1 MKRLPTVL
9 MAVFLLAAAARADE
23 KSAIRGFLAGS
34 AADETARETAFRSAI
49 DPNTI
54 RETMRTLSARPHHTG
69 SEQDRINAEW
79 ILDRFR
85 SFGWDAK
92 IETFDVLFPTP
103 SERILEMTAP
113 VQFTAKLAEP
123 AVAEDPTSSQKSE
136 QLPTYNAYS
145 IDGDVTAPLVYV
157 NYGIPAD
164 YEELDRL
171 GVSVAGKIAIA
182 RYGHSWRGIKPKVAA
197 EHGAVGC
204 IIYSDPHEDGYREGD
219 VFPKGPFRPP
229 DGVQRGSVADMPLYP
244 GDPETPGTGSVPGGK
259 RLALSEAKTLT
270 KIPVMPISYAD
281 AEPMLR
287 RLDGPMAP
295 DGWRGALPFSYHVG
309 PGAATV
315 HLRVKSHWDVKPV
328 RDVVATLRGAQFP
341 DDWIVRGNHYD
352 AWVNGAEDPISGQ
365 SAMLEEARALGD
377 LWKKGWRPKRT
388 IVYCAWDGEEPG
400 LLGSTEWAET
410 HADELSRKAVVYI
423 NSDSNARGFWNAGAS
438 HSLQRFFQGVAES
451 VTDPESRVSIAERL
465 RRRAIS
471 EAARRERAG
480 ERDSEE
486 APTPEEVRGRKEN
499 PVDALGSG
507 SDYTVFIDHLG
518 IASANVGFDGEDDG
532 GIYHSIYDDFF
543 WYTHFSDRDFVYG
556 RALAQA
562 AGTAVLRLA
571 GADLLPFDFEALS
584 EAVAHYIRDIRRQAE
599 KERAEVREKNREIE
613 EGVFAAIDDPR
624 RPTIAPKEAPV
635 PPVIGF
641 APLENAQAKLADAAK
656 AFDRAFDAA
665 LAAGARPE
673 ILAAANEK
681 LKRAERTLL
690 SDAGLPG
697 RPWFRHQV
705 YAPGFYTGY
714 GVKTLPAVRE
724 AVEQKKWDL
733 AEREVARV
741 AGVIEKE
748 AALVADIAAGLG
760 KAPR

>member
-1 MKRLPTVL
+1 MKRFRT
-9 MAVFLLAAAARADE
+9 LLAAALVLSAAARADE
-23 KSAIRGFLAGS
+23 KSTIRGFLPSSAG
-34 AADETARETAFRSAI
+34 AQAAREDAFRAAI
-49 DPNTI
+49 DPAVI
-54 RETMRTLSARPHHTG
+54 RETMRTLSARPHHVG
-69 SEQDRINAEW
+69 SEYDRINADW
-79 ILDRFR
+79 ILERFR

-103 SERILEMTAP
+103 AERVLEMTAP
-113 VQFTAKLAEP
+113 ERFTAKLEEP
-123 AVAEDPTSSQKSE
+123 AVPEDPTSGQKSE

-197 EHGAVGC
+197 EHGAIGC
-204 IIYSDPHEDGYREGD
+204 IIYSDPHEDGYREGE

-244 GDPETPGTGSVPGGK
+244 GDPETPGYGSVPGAR

-270 KIPVMPISYAD
+270 TIPVLPISYAD

-287 RLDGPMAP
+287 KLDGPMSP
-295 DGWRGALPFSYHVG
+295 ERWRGALPFPYHVG

-315 HLRVKSHWDVKPV
+315 HLRVKFHWDVKPV
-328 RDVVATLRGAQFP
+328 RDVVATLRGSAFP

-365 SAMLEEARALGD
+365 SAMLEEARSLGA
-377 LWKKGWRPKRT
+377 LWKSGWRPKRT

-423 NSDSNARGFWNAGAS
+423 NSDSNGRGFWEAGAS
-438 HSLQRFFQGVAES
+438 HSLERFFQGVAES
-451 VTDPESRVSIAERL
+451 VQDPEARVSVAERL
-465 RRRAIS
+465 RRRAIAD
-471 EAARRERAG
+471 AARREPSDEPDPDAPESPEAAR
-480 ERDSEE
+480 ER
-486 APTPEEVRGRKEN
+486 RQN
-499 PVDALGSG
+499 PVYALGSG
-507 SDYTVFIDHLG
+507 SDYTAFVDHLG
-518 IASANVGFDGEDDG
+518 IASANVGFGGEDDG

-562 AGTAVLRLA
+562 TGTAVLRLA
-571 GADLLPFDFEALS
+571 DADLLPFDFTALS
-584 EAVAHYIRDIRRQAE
+584 DAVARYIRDIRGEAE
-599 KERAEVREKNREIE
+599 KMRGDVRERNREIE
-613 EGVFAAIDDPR
+613 EGVFAADVDPR
-624 RPTIAPKEAPV
+624 RPTVAPKPAPV
-635 PPVIGF
+635 PPVIAF
-641 APLENAQAKLADAAK
+641 AALENAQSKLEDAARS
-656 AFDRAFDAA
+656 FDRAAEAA
-665 LAAGARPE
+665 IASGAPPE
-673 ILAAANEK
+673 VLAAANRK
-681 LKRAERTLL
+681 LKVAERALL

-697 RPWFRHQV
+697 RPWFRHQI

-733 AEREVARV
+733 AEREVREV
-741 AGVIEKE
+741 AAVIEKE
-748 AALVADIAAGLG
+748 ADAVSEIASGLS
-760 KAPR
+760 RR

>member
-9 MAVFLLAAAARADE
+9 AAALTLSAAARADE
-23 KSAIRGFLAGS
+23 KSTIRGFFASSGAGES
-34 AADETARETAFRSAI
+34 ARESAFRAAI
-49 DPNTI
+49 DPATI

-69 SEQDRINAEW
+69 SEQDRVNAEW
-79 ILDRFR
+79 ILQRFR

-103 SERILEMTAP
+103 AERLLEMTAP
-113 VQFTAKLAEP
+113 VKFTAKLEEP
-123 AVAEDPTSSQKSE
+123 AVAGDPTSGQKSE

-157 NYGIPAD
+157 NYGIPED

-229 DGVQRGSVADMPLYP
+229 EGVQRGSVADMPLYP

-259 RLALSEAKTLT
+259 RLPLSQAKTLT
-270 KIPVMPISYAD
+270 TIPVMPISYAD

-295 DGWRGALPFSYHVG
+295 ERWRGALPFPYHVG

-328 RDVVATLRGAQFP
+328 RDVVATLRGASFP
-341 DDWIVRGNHYD
+341 DDWIIRGNHYD

-365 SAMLEEARALGD
+365 SAMLEEARSLGD

-423 NSDSNARGFWNAGAS
+423 NSDSNARGFWDAGAS

-451 VTDPESRVSIAERL
+451 VEDPETRVSIAERL
-465 RRRAIS
+465 KRRAIS
-471 EAARRERAG
+471 EAAHREPGAERGTDDAATPDEARARR
-480 ERDSEE
+480 
-486 APTPEEVRGRKEN
+486 EN
-499 PVDALGSG
+499 PVYALGSG
-507 SDYTVFIDHLG
+507 SDYTVFVDHLG
-518 IASANVGFDGEDDG
+518 IASANLGFGGEDEG
-532 GIYHSIYDDFF
+532 GIYHSIYDDFY

-571 GADLLPFDFEALS
+571 DADLLPFDFQALS
-584 EAVAHYIRDIRRQAE
+584 RVVARYIREIRDEAE
-599 KERAEVREKNREIE
+599 KQRARARERNREIE
-613 EGVFAAIDDPR
+613 EGVYAAVDDPR
-624 RPTIAPKEAPV
+624 RPTAAPKEEPV

-641 APLENAQAKLADAAK
+641 AALENAQAKLDDAAN
-656 AFDRAFDAA
+656 AFDRAADAA
-665 LAAGARPE
+665 LARGAKPE
-673 ILAAANEK
+673 VLAAANEG
-681 LKRAERTLL
+681 LKRAERALL

-697 RPWFRHQV
+697 RPWFRHQI

-733 AEREVARV
+733 AEQEVSRV
-741 AGVIEKE
+741 AGVIQKE
-748 AALVADIAAGLG
+748 AEVVSGIAAGL
-760 KAPR
+760 ARP

>member
-1 MKRLPTVL
+1 VRW
-9 MAVFLLAAAARADE
+9 
-23 KSAIRGFLAGS
+23 GS
-34 AADETARETAFRSAI
+34 
-49 DPNTI
+49 
-54 RETMRTLSARPHHTG
+54 
-69 SEQDRINAEW
+69 
-79 ILDRFR
+79 
-85 SFGWDAK
+85 
-92 IETFDVLFPTP
+92 
-103 SERILEMTAP
+103 
-113 VQFTAKLAEP
+113 
-123 AVAEDPTSSQKSE
+123 
-136 QLPTYNAYS
+136 
-145 IDGDVTAPLVYV
+145 
-157 NYGIPAD
+157 
-164 YEELDRL
+164 
-171 GVSVAGKIAIA
+171 
-182 RYGHSWRGIKPKVAA
+182 
-197 EHGAVGC
+197 
-204 IIYSDPHEDGYREGD
+204 
-219 VFPKGPFRPP
+219 
-229 DGVQRGSVADMPLYP
+229 
-244 GDPETPGTGSVPGGK
+244 
-259 RLALSEAKTLT
+259 
-270 KIPVMPISYAD
+270 
-281 AEPMLR
+281 R
-287 RLDGPMAP
+287 RL
-295 DGWRGALPFSYHVG
+295 RFLR
-309 PGAATV
+309 AA
-315 HLRVKSHWDVKPV
+315 SH
-328 RDVVATLRGAQFP
+328 
-341 DDWIVRGNHYD
+341 
-352 AWVNGAEDPISGQ
+352 
-365 SAMLEEARALGD
+365 
-377 LWKKGWRPKRT
+377 
-388 IVYCAWDGEEPG
+388 
-400 LLGSTEWAET
+400 
-410 HADELSRKAVVYI
+410 
-423 NSDSNARGFWNAGAS
+423 ARG
-438 HSLQRFFQGVAES
+438 
-451 VTDPESRVSIAERL
+451 
-465 RRRAIS
+465 
-471 EAARRERAG
+471 
-480 ERDSEE
+480 
-486 APTPEEVRGRKEN
+486 
-499 PVDALGSG
+499 LGFG
-507 SDYTVFIDHLG
+507 
-518 IASANVGFDGEDDG
+518 GEDEG

-599 KERAEVREKNREIE
+599 KERAEVRERNREIE